1 MIVIAFLFS
10 EVIFTLVGET
20 KSKDPAGSQTYGLF
34 FPVALLIVVLRN
46 LARVLE
52 GNIDVGKHRLDLV
65 ARR

>member
-52 GNIDVGKHRLDLV
+52 GNIDVCDLQLL
-65 ARR
+65 ASF